1 VHASALHLEESAA
14 GFVRAGVID
23 AHESSI
29 GVAVAQEMK
38 LDQTHP
44 PIVMAGRIQAPNVQ
58 TVVLL
63 AGRVEGNVKAVFTPM
78 TALAAGAGFALVFAA
93 IKGIAATV
101 MRSSQA
107 KRARR

>member
-1 VHASALHLEESAA
+1 MAL
-14 GFVRAGVID
+14 
-23 AHESSI
+23 
-29 GVAVAQEMK
+29 AQEMK

-44 PIVMAGRIQAPNVQ
+44 PLVVAGRVQAQNIQ

-78 TALAAGAGFALVFAA
+78 TALAAGAGFALAFAA
-93 IKGIAATV
+93 IKGIVTTV
-101 MRSSQA
+101 VRSSQA